1 MRKKTDTA
9 NRTTAEWLEL
19 VEKYFDALT
28 TQQEEQELKKFLV
41 TPAADAQCFNEI
53 KAVMGYF
60 ATQKAIKKRAKS
72 HVPNIA
78 KWSAVAAAILAIAAT
93 FAWNS
98 ISNEENICIAYVNG
112 IKYTDEAMVMK
123 EMQQTFCMMG
133 NTAEEYSIEEQ
144 LNDMFN
150 TINSF

>member
-9 NRTTAEWLEL
+9 NRTRAEWLEL

-78 KWSAVAAAILAIAAT
+78 KWSAVAAAIVAIAAT

-98 ISNEENICIAYVNG
+98 RSNEENICIAYVNG

-133 NTAEEYSIEEQ
+133 NTAEEYSIEGQ

>member
-1 MRKKTDTA
+1 
-9 NRTTAEWLEL
+9 
-19 VEKYFDALT
+19 
-28 TQQEEQELKKFLV
+28 V

-78 KWSAVAAAILAIAAT
+78 KWSTVAAAIVAIAAT

-98 ISNEENICIAYVNG
+98 RSNEENICIAYVNG
-112 IKYTDEAMVMK
+112 IKYTDEAMIMK

>member
-60 ATQKAIKKRAKS
+60 SSQKAKKKKQRNKTKK
-72 HVPNIA
+72 IA
-78 KWSAVAAAILAIAAT
+78 RWSIAAAIVAIAAT

-98 ISNEENICIAYVNG
+98 RSNEENICIAYVNG

-133 NTAEEYSIEEQ
+133 NTAEEYSIEGQ

>member
-9 NRTTAEWLEL
+9 NRTRAEWLEL

-78 KWSAVAAAILAIAAT
+78 KWSAVAAAIVAIAAT

-98 ISNEENICIAYVNG
+98 RSNEENICIAYVNG

>member
-9 NRTTAEWLEL
+9 NRTRAEWLEL

-53 KAVMGYF
+53 KVVMGYF

-78 KWSAVAAAILAIAAT
+78 KWSAVAAAIVAIAAT

-98 ISNEENICIAYVNG
+98 RSNEENICIAYVNG

-123 EMQQTFCMMG
+123 EMQQTFCMMR

>member
-1 MRKKTDTA
+1 MRKTD
-9 NRTTAEWLEL
+9 NIRTRTIAEWLEL

-28 TQQEEQELKKFLV
+28 TRQEEEELKKFLAS
-41 TPAADAQCFNEI
+41 PAADAQCFNEI

-60 ATQKAIKKRAKS
+60 SSQKSKKKKLRNK
-72 HVPNIA
+72 IQ
-78 KWSAVAAAILAIAAT
+78 KITRWSIAAAIVAIAAT

>member
-9 NRTTAEWLEL
+9 NRTTAEWFEL
-19 VEKYFDALT
+19 IEKYFDALT

-78 KWSAVAAAILAIAAT
+78 KWSAVAAAIVAIAAT

-98 ISNEENICIAYVNG
+98 RSNEENICIAYVNG
-112 IKYTDEAMVMK
+112 IKYTDEAVVMK
-123 EMQQTFCMMG
+123 EMQQTFRMMES
-133 NTAEEYSIEEQ
+133 TAEEYSIEEQ

>member
-28 TQQEEQELKKFLV
+28 TQQEEQELKNFLA
-41 TPAADAQCFNEI
+41 TLAADAQCFNEI

-78 KWSAVAAAILAIAAT
+78 KWSAVAAATIAIAAT

-98 ISNEENICIAYVNG
+98 RSNEENICIAYVNG
-112 IKYTDEAMVMK
+112 IKYTDEAMVME

-144 LNDMFN
+144 LNNMFN

>member
-28 TQQEEQELKKFLV
+28 TAQEEQELKTFLV

-60 ATQKAIKKRAKS
+60 SSQKAKKKKQRNKTKK
-72 HVPNIA
+72 IA
-78 KWSAVAAAILAIAAT
+78 RWSIAAAIVAIAAT

-98 ISNEENICIAYVNG
+98 RSNEENICIAYVNG
-112 IKYTDEAMVMK
+112 IKYTNEAMVMK

-133 NTAEEYSIEEQ
+133 NTAEEYSIEGQ

>member
-1 MRKKTDTA
+1 MRKKTDTV

-28 TQQEEQELKKFLV
+28 TQQEEQELKNFLA

-78 KWSAVAAAILAIAAT
+78 KWSAVAAAIVAIAAT

-98 ISNEENICIAYVNG
+98 RSNEENICIAYVNG
-112 IKYTDEAMVMK
+112 IKCTDEAVVMK

>member
-1 MRKKTDTA
+1 MRKKTDTV

-28 TQQEEQELKKFLV
+28 TQQEEQELKNFLA

-78 KWSAVAAAILAIAAT
+78 KWSAVAAAIVAIAAT

-98 ISNEENICIAYVNG
+98 RSNEENICIAYVNG
-112 IKYTDEAMVMK
+112 IKYTDEALVMK

>member
-1 MRKKTDTA
+1 MKETDKI
-9 NRTTAEWLEL
+9 RTRTIAEWLEL

-28 TQQEEQELKKFLV
+28 TSQEEQELKKFLA

-60 ATQKAIKKRAKS
+60 SSQKTRKKKQRSKIKK
-72 HVPNIA
+72 IA
-78 KWSAVAAAILAIAAT
+78 RWSIAAATIAIAAT
-93 FAWNS
+93 FAWNGR
-98 ISNEENICIAYVNG
+98 SNEENICIAYVNG
-112 IKYTDEAMVMK
+112 VKYTDEAVVMK

>member
-1 MRKKTDTA
+1 MER
-9 NRTTAEWLEL
+9 
-19 VEKYFDALT
+19 YFDAT
-28 TQQEEQELKKFLV
+28 TTPEEEKALRAFLA
-41 TPAADAQCFNEI
+41 TDESNTADFNEI

-78 KWSAVAAAILAIAAT
+78 KWSAVAAAIVAIAAT

-98 ISNEENICIAYVNG
+98 RSNEENICIAYVNG

>member
-9 NRTTAEWLEL
+9 NRTRAEWLEL

-78 KWSAVAAAILAIAAT
+78 KWSAVAAAIVAIAAT

-98 ISNEENICIAYVNG
+98 RSNEENICIAYVNG

-123 EMQQTFCMMG
+123 EMQQTFCMMR

>member
-1 MRKKTDTA
+1 MRKTDTA

-60 ATQKAIKKRAKS
+60 ATQKAKKRARS
-72 HVPNIA
+72 HVTNIA
-78 KWSAVAAAILAIAAT
+78 KWSAVAAAAAIAAT

-98 ISNEENICIAYVNG
+98 RSNEENICIAYVNG
-112 IKYTDEAMVMK
+112 IKYTDEAVVMK
-123 EMQQTFCMMG
+123 DMQQTFRMMES
-133 NTAEEYSIEEQ
+133 TAEEYSIEGQ

>member
-28 TQQEEQELKKFLV
+28 TQQEEQELKKFLA

-60 ATQKAIKKRAKS
+60 SSQKAKKKKQRNKTKK
-72 HVPNIA
+72 IA
-78 KWSAVAAAILAIAAT
+78 RWSIAAAIVAIATT
-93 FAWNS
+93 FAWNGN
-98 ISNEENICIAYVNG
+98 SNEESICIAYVNG
-112 IKYTDEAMVMK
+112 IKYTDEAVVMK

>member
-1 MRKKTDTA
+1 MRKKADTK

-78 KWSAVAAAILAIAAT
+78 KWSAVAAAIVAIAAT

-98 ISNEENICIAYVNG
+98 RSNEENICIAYVNG